1 MKKGSQ
7 EKVKTRKKKRRK
19 NASGKEI
26 TSRKVIH
33 CMQYSCTHTH
43 TQQNIAGQKRA
54 VSVSAKNII
63 KLITVV
69 KDTCFPC
76 SI

>member
-1 MKKGSQ
+1 
-7 EKVKTRKKKRRK
+7 
-19 NASGKEI
+19 
-26 TSRKVIH
+26 
-33 CMQYSCTHTH
+33 MQYSRTH

-54 VSVSAKNII
+54 VSVSAMNII